1 MDLPF
6 NYTSRLRRKMPGS
19 GSSQAKAEEQKGW
32 MHPRATSALPF
43 RAPHARQAKPWA
55 ASMERR
61 AVSESLDG
69 DASLQLADWAA
80 NNASKGK
87 KMRS

>member
-1 MDLPF
+1 
-6 NYTSRLRRKMPGS
+6 
-19 GSSQAKAEEQKGW
+19 
-32 MHPRATSALPF
+32 
-43 RAPHARQAKPWA
+43 
-55 ASMERR
+55 MERR